1 MRLRLLVLATASA
14 PKCGQTIRSS
24 VRDWSMHEEIL
35 NQTNTKSG
43 GMFRLTGIVM
53 SSEESDQT
61 KYKNVDFMG
70 TDGWFELD

>member
-1 MRLRLLVLATASA
+1 
-14 PKCGQTIRSS
+14 
-24 VRDWSMHEEIL
+24 MHEEIL